1 MSYEINMLLWILIA
15 AILFAYWYKNKCE
28 KNSFGVGGLPMNDF
42 VGGDTGYIRGDM
54 NAGMMRM
61 GSSGETG
68 VGDMYGEED
77 DYGGY
82 EAGLGL
88 TW

>member
-1 MSYEINMLLWILIA
+1 MILLE
-15 AILFAYWYKNKCE
+15 AIL
-28 KNSFGVGGLPMNDF
+28 V
-42 VGGDTGYIRGDM
+42 IRGDM

-82 EAGLGL
+82 DAGLGL